1 MSSTDTA
8 VAGLQAA
15 YARDENDEFVKATV
29 IRAEGQPDAAME
41 DGDALIFMNFRADR
55 AREIT
60 RAFVNADFDGFA
72 RKKVVNVDFV
82 MLTEYAAD
90 IKTAVAPTR
99 FHVNTFGEWM
109 AKTTKL
115 SCVFPKPKICP
126 RYFLLQRWRR
136 RVVQRRRSH
145 SDQLTESGYLRSA
158 TGNELRRADRKLVA
172 AIKSGKYDTIIC
184 NYPNGDMV
192 GHTGVMEAA
201 VKAVEALD
209 HCVEEVA
216 KAVESVGGQLLIT
229 ADHGNAE
236 QMRDPATGQAHTAHT
251 NLPVPLIYVGDKNVK
266 AVEGGKLSDIAPT
279 MLSLM
284 GMEIPQEMTG
294 KPLFIVE

>member
-1 MSSTDTA
+1 M
-8 VAGLQAA
+8 QAA

-90 IKTAVAPTR
+90 IKTAVAYPPASRLTPSASGWR
-99 FHVNTFGEWM
+99 
-109 AKTTKL
+109 KTTKL